1 MEVFDSAFD
10 LPCCRGVFTVMGDA
24 TILVRALAFLYR
36 GLSFFTAMAFSDF
49 AMVFEPIGEA
59 CREFLSSGGLATWDG
74 LGLQKPRLPAITG
87 RHSSIERYLQ
97 SQSTSPSPHG
107 FTAHHGAPEASA
119 FSGLMLSDRRAAPTN
134 KIERVIF
141 QSPYRCL

>member
-1 MEVFDSAFD
+1 
-10 LPCCRGVFTVMGDA
+10 VMGDA
-24 TILVRALAFLYR
+24 TILVRALAFLCR

-107 FTAHHGAPEASA
+107 FTAHHLAEFELVPEKFMPPCAKAVGGATI
-119 FSGLMLSDRRAAPTN
+119 RA
-134 KIERVIF
+134 VIRIPGIVSF
-141 QSPYRCL
+141 M